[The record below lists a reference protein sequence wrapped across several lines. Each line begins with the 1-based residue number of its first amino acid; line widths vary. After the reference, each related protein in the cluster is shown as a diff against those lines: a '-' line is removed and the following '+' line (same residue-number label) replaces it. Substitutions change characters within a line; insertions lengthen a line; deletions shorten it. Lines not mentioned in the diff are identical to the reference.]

1 MKIIPKFIP
10 LLVMLAF
17 LSGCA
22 MTTIQKPD
30 GTTVNHSSLFVNTKN
45 VDMKS
50 TETSTKISIGNQI
63 IDLEALK
70 LLISILGAAQ

>member
-1 MKIIPKFIP
+1 MKKIALILALV
-10 LLVMLAF
+10 LL

-30 GTTVNHSSLFVNTKN
+30 GTMVSHSSLFVNTKN

-50 TETSTKISIGNQI
+50 TDSSTKIAIGNQI